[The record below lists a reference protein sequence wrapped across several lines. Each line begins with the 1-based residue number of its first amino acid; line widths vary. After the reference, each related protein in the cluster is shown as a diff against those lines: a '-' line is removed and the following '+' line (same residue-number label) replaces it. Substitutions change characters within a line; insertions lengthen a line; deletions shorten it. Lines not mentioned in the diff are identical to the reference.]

1 MANPQISMLEAD
13 SEDITVNSVKN
24 TVDPAK
30 NRVNSEDITVNSLEN
45 GVKSQKQRKILLHR
59 TMRNLLARS
68 LGASGRSFPGPFRR
82 NKVTTLSRLTLIA
95 LLSISHLVWVYR

>member
-30 NRVNSEDITVNSLEN
+30 NRVNSEDITVHSVEN
-45 GVKSQKQRKILLHR
+45 GVKSPKRSSNLLHS
-59 TMRNLLARS
+59 TMRHLLARS
-68 LGASGRSFPGPFRR
+68 PRASGRSLAPP
-82 NKVTTLSRLTLIA
+82 V
-95 LLSISHLVWVYR
+95 

>member
-45 GVKSQKQRKILLHR
+45 GVKSPKRRRYFLQSTMLH
-59 TMRNLLARS
+59 LLARS
-68 LGASGRSFPGPFRR
+68 PRASFSRFPGPLDLRR
-82 NKVTTLSRLTLIA
+82 YYSVPPYVDSP
-95 LLSISHLVWVYR
+95 